1 MVKVKIYKANDSDV
15 TRNSACLPICLPFCL
30 GKVIGKVK
38 SSNEQLLKGTLRS
51 NEEKLKVKQSN
62 E

>member
-1 MVKVKIYKANDSDV
+1 MKVKIYKANDSV

-30 GKVIGKVK
+30 GKVIGNVK
-38 SSNEQLLKGTLRS
+38 STNEQPLKGDLQT
-51 NEEKLKVKQSN
+51 NEEKLKGKRSN

>member
-1 MVKVKIYKANDSDV
+1 MAKVKIYQKNDSTV

-30 GKVIGKVK
+30 GKVIGNVK
-38 SSNEQLLKGTLRS
+38 STNEQKLKGNLHT
-51 NEEKLKVKQSN
+51 NEEKLKGKSSS